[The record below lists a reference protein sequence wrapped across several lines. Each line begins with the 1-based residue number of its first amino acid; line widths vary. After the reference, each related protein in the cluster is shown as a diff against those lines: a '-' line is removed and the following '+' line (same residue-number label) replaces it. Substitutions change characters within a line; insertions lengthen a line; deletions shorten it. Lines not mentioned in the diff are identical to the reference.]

1 MKNTGTSSKAA
12 VRRGARNVAVKE
24 VASSKRFARK
34 GRIAPPASRSY
45 AVNMQTELQN
55 ENQNENHWQQVMV
68 RDARQ
73 DGRFVFAVR
82 TTGVYCRPSCPSR
95 RPRRDSVEFFP
106 DPREAER
113 AGYRACLRCKPT
125 EVSAQT
131 QYVLRA
137 RQLLDN
143 AEGAMTLAE
152 LSKHLGL
159 SPFHLQRLFKRATGL
174 SPREYQSARRMQQV
188 KTELRKAGD
197 VTTALYDAGFSS
209 PSRLYEKSD
218 QQLGMTPG
226 AYRRGGAGAAITF
239 AITPTPL
246 GRMLVAATERGLCS
260 VRFGESATEMERDLR
275 EEFHAATLHRDD
287 AAMRRYVEPLL
298 ASLGGEKTTIDLPL
312 DVRATA
318 FQQKVWETL
327 QRIPRGETRSYTEI
341 AREIGD
347 PKAVR
352 AVARA
357 CASNPVA
364 LAVPCH
370 RVVRSDGDLAG
381 YRWGIERKKKLLEGE
396 RANRP
401 SVAEAIDSIRELR
414 KGNKLGGLKI
424 RDLIHEVHKH

>member
-1 MKNTGTSSKAA
+1 
-12 VRRGARNVAVKE
+12 VKE

-327 QRIPRGETRSYTEI
+327 QRIPR
-341 AREIGD
+341 EIGD

>member
-1 MKNTGTSSKAA
+1 MKNTGTNSKAA

-347 PKAVR
+347 PKAR
-352 AVARA
+352 LRFESCGAGG
-357 CASNPVA
+357 
-364 LAVPCH
+364 AVPPRSPQRRRPG
-370 RVVRSDGDLAG
+370 RVSLGNRTQKKAPGRRAG
-381 YRWGIERKKKLLEGE
+381 Q
-396 RANRP
+396 
-401 SVAEAIDSIRELR
+401 
-414 KGNKLGGLKI
+414 
-424 RDLIHEVHKH
+424 

>member
-1 MKNTGTSSKAA
+1 VHGRARAVAAKRKAL
-12 VRRGARNVAVKE
+12 
-24 VASSKRFARK
+24 SKRFARK
-34 GRIAPPASRSY
+34 GRIAASPSRSY
-45 AVNMQTELQN
+45 AVTMQTELQN
-55 ENQNENHWQQVMV
+55 ENHWLQVMA

-106 DPREAER
+106 DPQEAER

-125 EVSAQT
+125 EVSPQA

-143 AEGAMTLAE
+143 AEGVVTLAQ
-152 LSKHLGL
+152 LSKQVGL

-174 SPREYQSARRMQQV
+174 SPREYQSARRVQHV
-188 KTELRKAGD
+188 KTELRKGEY
-197 VTTALYDAGFSS
+197 VTTALYEAGFGS

-226 AYRRGGAGAAITF
+226 TYRRGGVGVSITF
-239 AITPTPL
+239 AIAPTPL
-246 GRMLVAATERGLCS
+246 GRMLVAATERGLCV
-260 VRFGESATEMERDLR
+260 VRFGESVAELERDLR
-275 EEFHAATLHRDD
+275 NEFHAATLLRDD
-287 AAMRRYVEPLL
+287 AAMRRYIEPLL
-298 ASLGGEKTTIDLPL
+298 ASLSGNKTTIDLPL

-318 FQQKVWETL
+318 FQQKVWEAL
-327 QRIPRGETRSYTEI
+327 QRIPCGETRSYTDV
-341 AREIGD
+341 ARELGD

-381 YRWGIERKKKLLEGE
+381 YRWGLERKRKLLERE
-396 RANRP
+396 RAN
-401 SVAEAIDSIRELR
+401 S
-414 KGNKLGGLKI
+414 
-424 RDLIHEVHKH
+424 

>member
-1 MKNTGTSSKAA
+1 VT
-12 VRRGARNVAVKE
+12 
-24 VASSKRFARK
+24 
-34 GRIAPPASRSY
+34 
-45 AVNMQTELQN
+45 MQNQL
-55 ENQNENHWQQVMV
+55 QNENHWQQVMA

-113 AGYRACLRCKPT
+113 AGYRACLRCKPA
-125 EVSAQT
+125 EISSQA

-137 RQLLDN
+137 RQLLDS
-143 AEGAMTLAE
+143 ADGVMTLAQ
-152 LSKHLGL
+152 LSKRVGL

-188 KTELRKAGD
+188 KAELRKGGD
-197 VTTALYDAGFSS
+197 VTTALYEAGFSS

-226 AYRRGGAGAAITF
+226 TYRRGGAGATITF
-239 AITPTPL
+239 AIAQTLL
-246 GRMLVAATERGLCS
+246 GRMLVAATERGLCA
-260 VRFGESATEMERDLR
+260 VRFGENATELERDLR
-275 EEFHAATLHRDD
+275 TEFHAATLRRDD
-287 AAMRRYVEPLL
+287 AAMRRYIDPLL

-318 FQQKVWETL
+318 FQRKVWETL
-327 QRIPRGETRSYTEI
+327 RGIPRGETRSYSEI

-381 YRWGIERKKKLLEGE
+381 YRWGIERKKKLL
-396 RANRP
+396 A
-401 SVAEAIDSIRELR
+401 AEQS
-414 KGNKLGGLKI
+414 GT
-424 RDLIHEVHKH
+424 